1 MFHAL
6 LLAVALPTYGPVPQP
21 SPSGNLAPGMRLPI
35 APGEALIVN
44 SGSTNRA
51 GYRLR
56 VYDTGWT
63 ALQQGDVPLRKRVPL
78 ALVKRFFA
86 DLRAAGPLDELQTA
100 RCMKSMSFGSST
112 QIAYRGKISADIS
125 CGGTSEAVRALE
137 ADALALADAA
147 GVSMLP
153 RSVREL

>member
-1 MFHAL
+1 MIHAL
-6 LLAVALPTYGPVPQP
+6 LLAVALPTYGPIAQP
-21 SPSGNLAPGMRLPI
+21 SPSGNPVPGMRVPV
-35 APGEALIVN
+35 AAGEALIVN

-63 ALQQGDVPLRKRVPL
+63 SLQQGDIPLRKRVSL

-86 DLRAAGPLDELQTA
+86 DLRAAGPLDELQVA

-112 QIAYRGKISADIS
+112 QIAYRGKTSPDVS
-125 CGGTSEAVRALE
+125 CGGTSQAVRALE
-137 ADALALADAA
+137 ADAIALADAA

-153 RSVREL
+153 RTVREP

>member
-1 MFHAL
+1 MLHAL
-6 LLAVALPTYGPVPQP
+6 FLAVVMPTYGPLTQPAP
-21 SPSGNLAPGMRLPI
+21 SPMPVAGMRVPV

-78 ALVKRFFA
+78 ALVKRLFA
-86 DLRAAGPLDELQTA
+86 DLRAAGPLDRLQTA
-100 RCMKSMSFGSST
+100 RCMKSMSFGSVT
-112 QIAYRGKISADIS
+112 QIAYRGTMSPDVS
-125 CGGTSEAVRALE
+125 CGGTSDAVRALE

-153 RSVREL
+153 ARTREL

>member
-1 MFHAL
+1 MLHAL
-6 LLAVALPTYGPVPQP
+6 LLAVALPTYGPVPGP
-21 SPSGNLAPGMRLPI
+21 SPSQNLPGVRLPV

-56 VYDTGWT
+56 VYETGWT
-63 ALQQGDVPLRKRVPL
+63 ALQQGDVPLRKRVSL
-78 ALVKRFFA
+78 ALVKRLFA
-86 DLRAAGPLDELQTA
+86 DLRAAGPLDELQVA

-112 QIAYRGKISADIS
+112 QIAYLGKMSRDIS
-125 CGGTSEAVRALE
+125 CGSTSEAGRALE

-153 RSVREL
+153 RPVREP